1 VGAVPDKSDE
11 IRQYEILF
19 PYVEEV
25 KGLSLSSEA
34 TQDPTFVP
42 PVNTTLY
49 VPKYGYIP
57 NFPPFDLVLFYPGT
71 NDRNPAK
78 IQFIQVSLME
88 FAKHEIS
95 KGKGGRLQKFFG
107 LVRGM

>member
-1 VGAVPDKSDE
+1 VIPEYK
-11 IRQYEILF
+11 IFF
-19 PYVEEV
+19 PRVEEV

-49 VPKYGYIP
+49 VPESS
-57 NFPPFDLVLFYPGT
+57 NFPYIDLVLFYPGT
-71 NDRNPAK
+71 SDRNPAK

-88 FAKHEIS
+88 LARHEYS
-95 KGKGGRLQKFFG
+95 KGKGGRLQRCFG